1 MNLIP
6 SRTERV
12 PALRA
17 YFPPALWLL
26 VAALLLPIL
35 GPMPCAATQT
45 GEEGIALVRGTVAQ
59 LQDALRAQD
68 PATHRDPAV
77 VGPIVEQVVVPQVDI
92 PYSGKLILGKHWRD
106 ADATQRQAF
115 TDAYRKMLIRTYSI
129 HASDYMDANVEV
141 LSWAPLGTD
150 EGRIT
155 VRTRVTRDNG
165 KPPAT
170 VDYRLT
176 DSNGQWRV
184 FDAVVNGVSLVS
196 TLRTAVDAEISRMGL
211 PALIEQLQSGKAA
224 PPPDVIK
231 G

>member
-1 MNLIP
+1 MNFSP
-6 SRTERV
+6 SRVARIAV
-12 PALRA
+12 ARA
-17 YFPPALWLL
+17 DSPPALWL
-26 VAALLLPIL
+26 VIVALLAVL
-35 GPMPCAATQT
+35 GPMPRAATQT
-45 GEEGIALVRGTVAQ
+45 GEEGIALVRSTVAQ

-77 VGPIVEQVVVPQVDI
+77 VGPIVEQVVVPQVDV
-92 PYSGKLILGKHWRD
+92 PYSGRLILGKHWRD
-106 ADATQRQAF
+106 ADDAQRQAF

-141 LSWAPLGTD
+141 LSWAPLGTE

-196 TLRTAVDAEISRMGL
+196 TMRTAVDAEISRMGL

>member
-1 MNLIP
+1 MNFIE
-6 SRTERV
+6 SRVARV
-12 PALRA
+12 QTSRQQLL
-17 YFPPALWLL
+17 PALWLL
-26 VAALLLPIL
+26 FTTLILPVL

-45 GEEGIALVRGTVAQ
+45 GEEGIALVRSTVAQ

-68 PATHRDPAV
+68 PSTHRNPEV

-106 ADATQRQAF
+106 ADDAQRQAF
-115 TDAYRKMLIRTYSI
+115 TDAYRKMLIRTYSV

-141 LSWAPLGTD
+141 LSWAPLGSD

-170 VDYRLT
+170 VDYRLS

-211 PALIEQLQSGKAA
+211 PALIEQLRSGKAA
-224 PPPDVIK
+224 PPPDVTK